1 MLELH
6 YRLTKRITSKILKN
20 PNFDINVLK
29 EKLENHLKEFC
40 ADKTGDDILE
50 DDFDFNRDIPADL
63 EMEQVMIDIDING
76 ETTAEVKEFKSCE
89 KEGIHWVSN
98 TSLHFF
104 KGICGLKLVCKKFF
118 LSDNPLIHFHNLQP
132 WTKNGA

>member
-40 ADKTGDDILE
+40 ADKTGEGDIILD
-50 DDFDFNRDIPADL
+50 DDFDFNRDIPEDL
-63 EMEQVMIDIDING
+63 EMEQIMIDVDING
-76 ETTAEVKEFKSCE
+76 DTTAEVKEFKECE
-89 KEGIHWVSN
+89 KEGIHWVSYF
-98 TSLHFF
+98 SILF
-104 KGICGLKLVCKKFF
+104 KGISDLKAHLDFSYHHARSCEDLNFCF
-118 LSDNPLIHFHNLQP
+118 P
-132 WTKNGA
+132 TKTA